1 MLNNKTAKCSAIKAG
16 HFSRKG
22 QMGVISINN
31 ARIDRP
37 DKNRMRGNLEEIL
50 LVQKQLEER
59 VDNFLQAETVENYR
73 IFWQEL
79 KKQYNQSMQNTYNYM
94 VRKCNR

>member
-1 MLNNKTAKCSAIKAG
+1 
-16 HFSRKG
+16 
-22 QMGVISINN
+22 MGVISINN

-50 LVQKQLEER
+50 LLQKQLEER

-73 IFWQEL
+73 IFWKEL
-79 KKQYNQSMQNTYNYM
+79 KKQYNQSIQNTYNYM

>member
-1 MLNNKTAKCSAIKAG
+1 
-16 HFSRKG
+16 
-22 QMGVISINN
+22 MGVISINN

-50 LVQKQLEER
+50 LLQKQLEQQ
-59 VDNFLQAETVENYR
+59 VDNLLQAETVENYR

-79 KKQYNQSMQNTYNYM
+79 KKQYNQNIQNTYNYM

>member
-1 MLNNKTAKCSAIKAG
+1 
-16 HFSRKG
+16 
-22 QMGVISINN
+22 MGVISINN

-50 LVQKQLEER
+50 LLQKQFEER

-79 KKQYNQSMQNTYNYM
+79 KQQYNQSMQNTYNYM

>member
-1 MLNNKTAKCSAIKAG
+1 
-16 HFSRKG
+16 
-22 QMGVISINN
+22 MGVISINN

-79 KKQYNQSMQNTYNYM
+79 KKQYNQSIQNTYNYM

>member
-1 MLNNKTAKCSAIKAG
+1 
-16 HFSRKG
+16 
-22 QMGVISINN
+22 MGVISINN

-50 LVQKQLEER
+50 LLQKQLEER

-79 KKQYNQSMQNTYNYM
+79 KKQYNQSIQNTYNYM

>member
-1 MLNNKTAKCSAIKAG
+1 
-16 HFSRKG
+16 
-22 QMGVISINN
+22 MGVTSINN

-50 LVQKQLEER
+50 LLQKQLEER

-79 KKQYNQSMQNTYNYM
+79 KNQYNQNMSKTYNYM

>member
-1 MLNNKTAKCSAIKAG
+1 
-16 HFSRKG
+16 
-22 QMGVISINN
+22 MGVISINN

-50 LVQKQLEER
+50 LLQKQIEER

-79 KKQYNQSMQNTYNYM
+79 KKQYNQSISDTYNYM

>member
-1 MLNNKTAKCSAIKAG
+1 MIA
-16 HFSRKG
+16 
-22 QMGVISINN
+22 INN

-50 LVQKQLEER
+50 QMQKQLEQR
-59 VDNFLQAETVENYR
+59 IDSYLQDETVEIYKK
-73 IFWQEL
+73 FWQEL
-79 KKQYNQSMQNTYNYM
+79 KKQYQQNIQNTYNYM